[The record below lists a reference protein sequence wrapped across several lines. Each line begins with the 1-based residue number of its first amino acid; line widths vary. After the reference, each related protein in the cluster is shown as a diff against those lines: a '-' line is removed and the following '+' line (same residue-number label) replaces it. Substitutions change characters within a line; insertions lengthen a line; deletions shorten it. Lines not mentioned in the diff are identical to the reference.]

1 VKTKLV
7 TIEGKQIGIVGLD
20 EVFEEF
26 SKEGRRLDADL
37 KHDLVKRLRELNYI
51 PPSKEAVYGTAFLDG
66 YKKFCDRQDR
76 KTDAEKGDLGTW
88 QGVPRE
94 EVPWYPT
101 IREELCDGCNIC
113 VEFCSFGVYE
123 YDDKIDKV
131 KVVNPFNCQVGCSMC
146 ALKCKPNAIFFPP
159 LNILEAFGKR

>member
-1 VKTKLV
+1 MKTKPV
-7 TIEGKQIGIVGLD
+7 TIEGKQIGIVGLE

-26 SKEGRRLDADL
+26 SKEGRGLDQDL
-37 KHDLVKRLRELNYI
+37 KRDLAGRLGELNYI
-51 PPSKEAVYGTAFLDG
+51 PSSKEEVYASAFLDE
-66 YKKFCDRQDR
+66 YKKFCDRKDG

-101 IREELCDGCNIC
+101 IQEELCDGCNIC

-123 YDDKIDKV
+123 YDEETNKV
-131 KVVNPFNCQVGCSMC
+131 KVVNPFNCQVGCSIC

-159 LNILEAFGKR
+159 LNILEAFRKR